1 METVTI
7 EAEKAKK
14 TLQLMKEEA
23 ERGIENAMTRTAKV
37 AWEYSQVGALEFAQ
51 ELGILTDAE
60 RQRMSKEM
68 LDLMHK
74 ATGRDF
80 GS

>member
-37 AWEYSQVGALEFAQ
+37 AWTYSQVGALEFAQ
-51 ELGILTDAE
+51 QLGILTDAE

-68 LDLMHK
+68 LDRMHK

>member
-1 METVTI
+1 MS
-7 EAEKAKK
+7 EKQTDAKK

-37 AWEYSQVGALEFAQ
+37 AWAYSQVGALEFAQ
-51 ELGILTDAE
+51 QLGILTDAE

-68 LDLMHK
+68 LDRMHK
-74 ATGRDF
+74 ATGIGYGFR
-80 GS
+80 S